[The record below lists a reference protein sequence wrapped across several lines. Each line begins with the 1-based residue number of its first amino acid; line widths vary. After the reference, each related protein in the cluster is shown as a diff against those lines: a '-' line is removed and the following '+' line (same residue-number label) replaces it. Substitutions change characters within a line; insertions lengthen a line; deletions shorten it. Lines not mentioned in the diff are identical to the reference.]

1 VVPDRVLLEEFHL
14 TFTVPRTTPDLARE
28 AARRALNG
36 RRFRTALARAVRQAV
51 RTNRALARV
60 RLAIST

>member
-1 VVPDRVLLEEFHL
+1 MPDRVLLEEFHL
-14 TFTVPRTTPDLARE
+14 TFTMPGRTPDPVRE

-36 RRFRTALARAVRQAV
+36 RRFRAALARAVRQAL
-51 RTNRALARV
+51 RTPPTLARV